1 MGDLSSMIHFND
13 LVIGYQNKAV
23 CHSISGQVKLGSLS
37 AIVGPNGVGKST
49 LLKTLCGL
57 IPAISGTTSLENVD
71 KKGIAWL
78 PQKSNID
85 QDFPINVFEVVSM
98 GCWPRKSIF
107 RRLSKKDMQNVDW
120 ALEQVGITELKK
132 TSINCLSGGQFQRM
146 LFARLLVQDAP
157 IMLMDEPFAGIDEDT
172 QMLILN
178 LILELHRKGKTIVA
192 VLHDISMVES
202 YFTDIIRLSNG
213 QAIFE
218 QNNVNQVTD

>member
-1 MGDLSSMIHFND
+1 MINFTE

-23 CHSISGQVKLGSLS
+23 CHPISGQIKLGSMS

-49 LLKTLCGL
+49 LLNTLCGL
-57 IPAISGTTSLENVD
+57 IPAISGTTSLKDFD
-71 KKGIAWL
+71 KKSIAWL

-107 RRLSKKDMQNVDW
+107 GRLSKKDMQQVDW
-120 ALEQVGITELKK
+120 ALQQVGISDLKK
-132 TSINCLSGGQFQRM
+132 TSINRLSGGQFQRM

-172 QMLILN
+172 QMLILK
-178 LILELHRKGKTIVA
+178 LVLELHRKGKTIVA

-202 YFTDIIRLSNG
+202 YFTNIIRLNNG
-213 QAIFE
+213 QATFE
-218 QNNVNQVTD
+218 QNNNLNQVTH

>member
-57 IPAISGTTSLENVD
+57 IPAISGSTSLENID

-132 TSINCLSGGQFQRM
+132 TSINRLSGGQFQRM